1 MRLTS
6 ENLQLIGAVMIK
18 FVVGI
23 DPDSKENGVAI
34 YENGKLIEL
43 HNLTL
48 IRLYLLLKNLN
59 QFGSVV
65 VSIEDNNAVSAIYAG
80 RYTSKDNEATKA
92 KKAQHVGMCKQ
103 AQIEVERACEE
114 LGIEVVRQRPSKSW
128 KEADSRQFHLATG
141 WKGRSNADN
150 RSAAYMGF
158 LGVKS
163 GNFTSR

>member
-1 MRLTS
+1 MS
-6 ENLQLIGAVMIK
+6 E
-18 FVVGI
+18 FVIGI
-23 DPDSKENGVAI
+23 DPDSKANGVAI

-114 LGIEVVRQRPSKSW
+114 LGIKVVRQRPSGMW
-128 KEADSRQFHLATG
+128 KDADSRQFKLATG
-141 WKGRSNADN
+141 WKARSNADN